1 MNENCRVL
9 MVRMS
14 FSDDQN
20 SLSKMYIYEKRMVVA
35 SIRIRLFTPGSL
47 NCEPGASALHDCNIC

>member
-20 SLSKMYIYEKRMVVA
+20 SLSKMYIYEKRREGQFHGDDV
-35 SIRIRLFTPGSL
+35 
-47 NCEPGASALHDCNIC
+47 